1 MKPGEVVTS
10 SILSI
15 PNALSLLSQI
25 QQAAEQD
32 DPYADDY
39 LLRFEQKVLG
49 FRKEM
54 QDMTWRMVNLY
65 SEKIL
70 KTSN

>member
-1 MKPGEVVTS
+1 M
-10 SILSI
+10 
-15 PNALSLLSQI
+15 SQI

-65 SEKIL
+65 SEKIPENFQIERCANIAPIQYPIL
-70 KTSN
+70 